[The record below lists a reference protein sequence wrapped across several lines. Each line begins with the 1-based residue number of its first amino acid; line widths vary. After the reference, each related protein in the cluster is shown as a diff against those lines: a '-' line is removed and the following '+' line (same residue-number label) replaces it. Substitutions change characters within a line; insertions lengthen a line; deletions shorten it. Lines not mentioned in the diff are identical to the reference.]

1 MDITSFILG
10 ISSVIV
16 AALVAGV
23 VIGLVKIKGLIR
35 YQREL
40 FSIIDNNAQNV
51 YNELTAMKDN
61 GDRRWRDHHRTLDSR
76 LDKLIA
82 RIDVLEEKIDE
93 SEKFEAL
100 TQIKALDSRLY
111 TVLSRI
117 ERLEKQSV
125 SVNKNKQLLND

>member
-35 YQREL
+35 HQRDL
-40 FSIIDNNAQNV
+40 GSTFDGNAQNV

-82 RIDVLEEKIDE
+82 RIDSVEKKIDE
-93 SEKFEAL
+93 SKQFD

-111 TVLSRI
+111 TLFSRI
-117 ERLEKQSV
+117 ESLEKQSV
-125 SVNKNKQLLND
+125 SSNKNKQLLND

>member
-16 AALVAGV
+16 SALVAGMV
-23 VIGLVKIKGLIR
+23 VGLVKIKGLIR
-35 YQREL
+35 HQRDL
-40 FSIIDNNAQNV
+40 GSTFDSNAQNV

-76 LDKLIA
+76 LDKFIA
-82 RIDVLEEKIDE
+82 RLDVLEKKIDE